1 MIDLIRQKIQET
13 PNAKRQLS
21 AWRFLGQKIVFTNG
35 CFDLIHPGHM
45 QYLAEARA
53 LGHRLVIGLNSDA
66 STKRLKGKNRP
77 IVNQDARALL
87 LASFSF
93 VDLIVIFEEDT
104 PLNLISALDVDILVK
119 GGDYKVEDVVG
130 AKEVIAR
137 GGVIKTLSFLP
148 GYSTSDL
155 EAKIKGEPAG

>member
-21 AWRFLGQKIVFTNG
+21 AWRLLGQKIVFTNG

-155 EAKIKGEPAG
+155 EAKIKGER

>member
-1 MIDLIRQKIQET
+1 MIDLIRQKILDVS
-13 PNAKRQLS
+13 NAQRQLS
-21 AWRFLGQKIVFTNG
+21 AWQLLSQKVVFTNG

-66 STKRLKGKNRP
+66 STKRLKGENRP
-77 IVNQDARALL
+77 IVNQNARALL

-93 VDLIVIFEEDT
+93 VDMVVVFEEDT
-104 PLNLISALDVDILVK
+104 PLNLISALGIDVLVK
-119 GGDYKVEDVVG
+119 GGDYKIEEVVG
-130 AKEVIAR
+130 AKQVIDR
-137 GGVIKTLSFLP
+137 GGTVQIVSFLP

-155 EAKIKGEPAG
+155 EAKIKGER

>member
-1 MIDLIRQKIQET
+1 MIDLIRQKIQDVSS
-13 PNAKRQLS
+13 AQRQLS
-21 AWRFLGQKIVFTNG
+21 AWQLLSQKVVFTNG

-66 STKRLKGKNRP
+66 STKRLKGENRP
-77 IVNQDARALL
+77 IVNQNARALL

-93 VDLIVIFEEDT
+93 VDMVVVFEEDT
-104 PLNLISALDVDILVK
+104 PLNLISALGIDVLVK
-119 GGDYKVEDVVG
+119 GGDYKIEEVVG
-130 AKEVIAR
+130 AKQVIDR
-137 GGVIKTLSFLP
+137 GGRVEIVSFLP

-155 EAKIKGEPAG
+155 EAKIKGER